1 MIRLAIAAALAT
13 ALVAVGVAAAAGTTD
28 VFRYRTTLGA
38 RAEVPKPKAPAGAAG
53 LFTAT
58 VAKNGSAYSLS
69 WKLTFRKLS
78 GPAVAAH
85 VHRGKAGV
93 PGGVIVALC
102 GPCRSGRT
110 GKTRIT
116 KAAAEAMRR
125 GQAYVN
131 VHTARNAAG
140 EIRGQ
145 VKLTG
150 TVLGQPATPPATEPP
165 PPPPTE
171 PTDPPPGY

>member
-1 MIRLAIAAALAT
+1 MFRFAVGVAIAT
-13 ALVAVGVAAAAGTTD
+13 ALAVAGLAAAAGTTD

-53 LFTAT
+53 VFTAT
-58 VAKNGSAYSLS
+58 VTKNGDAYALA

-78 GPAVAAH
+78 GRAGAAH

-93 PGGVIVALC
+93 AGGVIVALC
-102 GPCRSGRT
+102 GPCRSGQKGT
-110 GKTRIT
+110 ARIT

-145 VKLTG
+145 VKLVG
-150 TVLGQPATPPATEPP
+150 TVIGGPAPPPATEPP
-165 PPPPTE
+165 PPPSE
-171 PTDPPPGY
+171 PSEPPPGY

>member
-1 MIRLAIAAALAT
+1 MIKLAVTAALAT
-13 ALVAVGVAAAAGTTD
+13 ALVAGGLASAAGATD

-53 LFTAT
+53 VFTAT
-58 VAKNGSAYSLS
+58 VTKNGNSYTLA

-78 GPAVAAH
+78 GPAGAAH

-93 PGGVIVALC
+93 PGGVIVPLC
-102 GPCRSGRT
+102 GPCRSGKTGRT
-110 GKTRIT
+110 TIT

-145 VKLTG
+145 VKLVR
-150 TVLGQPATPPATEPP
+150 TVLGQPAPPPATEPP
-165 PPPPTE
+165 PPPPGPSE
-171 PTDPPPGY
+171 PPPGY